1 MVHHGSIQCS
11 GVLQYIMMRIM
22 AAPGNCGVAEPG
34 VARPLALACARASCQ
49 PAAPPV
55 LALNPHSRALAG
67 PVGASAGHVAH
78 RPAPAGRCAHRP
90 VCAPG
95 PVAPESDQSSADG
108 RRGPLP
114 ALADPPF
121 ARPRRPRAAARFR
134 RGRDA
139 GLWPRAAAPLRL
151 GCALTFLIGVV
162 DPPARGKELGST
174 RSPRRHWPSR
184 IGRET
189 CH

>member
-11 GVLQYIMMRIM
+11 GVLVVAYYIMMRIM

-55 LALNPHSRALAG
+55 LALSPRSRALTG
-67 PVGASAGHVAH
+67 PVGASVGHVAH
-78 RPAPAGRCAHRP
+78 RPAPAGRP
-90 VCAPG
+90 VCAWSPPSPASRAQTG
-95 PVAPESDQSSADG
+95 GEAFYP
-108 RRGPLP
+108 PLQTP
-114 ALADPPF
+114 
-121 ARPRRPRAAARFR
+121 AAARFH

-139 GLWPRAAAPLRL
+139 GLWPRAWRAAAPLRL
-151 GCALTFLIGVV
+151 GCALAFLIGAV

-174 RSPRRHWPSR
+174 RWPRRHWPSR